1 MDKYMNKLCLFLTV
15 FLFGTVVLA
24 QDEVSSVVT
33 EQEIVSDSVLM
44 QEDSGAFVEAVASEP
59 EAVVLDAVSIEQIK
73 EEADSAYA
81 QEDYDRA
88 IAGYQQ
94 LLRSGEHA
102 ALYYNLGNCYYRK
115 EDIAHAVLYF
125 EKARLLDPGDADIR
139 FNLDLARSKT
149 IDKIVPEREMFFIT
163 WYRAVAD
170 WMSVDEWATLA
181 VVSFVLLL
189 LALVLYLFGSRVVLK
204 KTGFFSAC
212 LFLLLVLL
220 SNLFAF
226 QQKNKLEDRRGA
238 VVMDGSVTVK
248 STPNES
254 GTDLFVLH
262 EGTYVEI
269 TDDTMKGWKEIR
281 LADGK
286 VGWIQTETIERI

>member
-1 MDKYMNKLCLFLTV
+1 MNKYMNKLCLFLAV
-15 FLFGTVVLA
+15 FLLGTAVSA
-24 QDEVSSVVT
+24 QEEIIEVSDRDVM
-33 EQEIVSDSVLM
+33 SDSVQM
-44 QEDSGAFVEAVASEP
+44 QVDSGAFVATAAEPSVEA
-59 EAVVLDAVSIEQIK
+59 LDAVALEQLK
-73 EEADSAYA
+73 AEADSAYA

-88 IAGYQQ
+88 IAGYQN
-94 LLRSGEHA
+94 LLRHGEHA
-102 ALYYNLGNCYYRK
+102 ALYYNLGNCFYRK

-149 IDKIVPEREMFFIT
+149 IDKIVPER
-163 WYRAVAD
+163 
-170 WMSVDEWATLA
+170 
-181 VVSFVLLL
+181 VSFVLLL
-189 LALVLYLFGSRVVLK
+189 LALVLYLFGGRVAFK
-204 KTGFFSAC
+204 KAGFFSAC
-212 LFLLLVLL
+212 LFLLLVIL

-238 VVMDGSVTVK
+238 VVMAGSVTVK

-262 EGTYVEI
+262 EGTRVEI

>member
-1 MDKYMNKLCLFLTV
+1 MNKYMNKLCLFLAV
-15 FLFGTVVLA
+15 FLLGTAVSA
-24 QDEVSSVVT
+24 QEEIIEVSDRDVM
-33 EQEIVSDSVLM
+33 SDSVQM
-44 QEDSGAFVEAVASEP
+44 QVDSGAFVATAAEPSVEA
-59 EAVVLDAVSIEQIK
+59 LDAVALEQLK
-73 EEADSAYA
+73 AEADSAYA

-88 IAGYQQ
+88 IAGYQN
-94 LLRSGEHA
+94 LLRHGEHA
-102 ALYYNLGNCYYRK
+102 ALYYNLGNCFYRK

-149 IDKIVPEREMFFIT
+149 IDKIVPEREMFFVT
-163 WYRAVAD
+163 WYRTAAD
-170 WMSVDEWATLA
+170 WMSVDEWAVLA

-189 LALVLYLFGSRVVLK
+189 LALVLYLFGGRVAFK
-204 KTGFFSAC
+204 KAGFFSAC
-212 LFLLLVLL
+212 LFLLLVIL

-226 QQKNKLEDRRGA
+226 QQKNKLEYRRGA
-238 VVMDGSVTVK
+238 VVMAGSVTVK

-262 EGTYVEI
+262 EGTRVEI

>member
-1 MDKYMNKLCLFLTV
+1 MNKLCLFLTL
-15 FLFGTVVLA
+15 FLLVTVVPA
-24 QDEVSSVVT
+24 QDEIGSEVV
-33 EQEIVSDSVLM
+33 QDLMSDSV
-44 QEDSGAFVEAVASEP
+44 QTQADGEDYVTAAEVPVTVA
-59 EAVVLDAVSIEQIK
+59 LDAASIEQIK
-73 EEADSAYA
+73 AAADSAYA
-81 QEDYDRA
+81 LEDYDRA
-88 IAGYQQ
+88 IAGYQE
-94 LLRSGEHA
+94 LLRFGEHA
-102 ALYYNLGNCYYRK
+102 VLYYNLGNSYFRK
-115 EDIAHAVLYF
+115 EDIAKAVLYF

-149 IDKIVPEREMFFIT
+149 IDKIVPEREMFFVT
-163 WYRAVAD
+163 WYRTVAD

-189 LALVLYLFGSRVVLK
+189 LAFILYLFGGRIVLK

-212 LFLLLVLL
+212 IFLLLVLL
-220 SNLFAF
+220 SNLFAL

-238 VVMDGSVTVK
+238 VVMAGSVTVK

-262 EGTYVEI
+262 EGTRVEI